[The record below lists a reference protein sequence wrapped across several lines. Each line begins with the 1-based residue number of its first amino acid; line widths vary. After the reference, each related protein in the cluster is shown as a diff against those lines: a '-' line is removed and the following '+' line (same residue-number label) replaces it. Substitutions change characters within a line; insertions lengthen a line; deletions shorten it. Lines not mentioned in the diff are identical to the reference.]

1 MGRAGL
7 ARRMDRAWENLLIRT
22 FGALAL
28 AALLMHGAIDARSY
42 ALPALYLVPFFLGSV
57 VANWALARLNVKRP
71 AVWTTTVLLGA
82 LPFVMPALHLNIL
95 GDDALHDGVLY
106 AGSLFGLVTL
116 ALGAR
121 ILMTRRRQGA
131 DEAAE

>member
-1 MGRAGL
+1 MRRASV

-28 AALLMHGAIDARSY
+28 ASLLMHGGIDARSY

-57 VANWALARLNVKRP
+57 VANWALARLNVKRA
-71 AVWTTTVLLGA
+71 AVWTTTALLGG
-82 LPFVMPALHLNIL
+82 LPFVMPALHLGIL

-116 ALGAR
+116 ALGLR
-121 ILMTRRRQGA
+121 ILATRRKPGA
-131 DEAAE
+131 DEATE